1 MVAVQLG
8 VGVDEALLRLRAHAF
23 ITDRL
28 VADVA
33 RDVVTRRLRFDPID
47 GEPVNP

>member
-8 VGVDEALLRLRAHAF
+8 VDVAEATLRLRAHAF
-23 ITDRL
+23 STDRL

-33 RDVVTRRLRFDPID
+33 RDVVARGLRFDPSD
-47 GEPVNP
+47 GEPVSS